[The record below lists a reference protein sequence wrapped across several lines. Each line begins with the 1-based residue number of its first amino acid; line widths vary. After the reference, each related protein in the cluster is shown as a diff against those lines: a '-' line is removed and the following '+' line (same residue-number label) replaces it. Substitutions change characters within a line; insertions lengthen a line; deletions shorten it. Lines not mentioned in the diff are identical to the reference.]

1 MKKIT
6 KTNLLEK
13 LQNTKEVFTVTFIKK
28 DGTERVMKARLDE
41 KKSESALAYNQEK
54 ALLSVFDTQINEYR
68 KVNIKTVTSA
78 KVDNE
83 EYNVNIV

>member
-28 DGTERVMKARLDE
+28 DGTERVMKARLNEEDTL
-41 KKSESALAYNQEK
+41 SYNPKEK

-68 KVNIKTVTSA
+68 MVNIKTIMTA

-83 EYNVNIV
+83 EYNVIED

>member
-83 EYNVNIV
+83 EYNVIED

>member
-28 DGTERVMKARLDE
+28 DGTERVMKARLNEEDTLSYNHKE
-41 KKSESALAYNQEK
+41 KS
-54 ALLSVFDTQINEYR
+54 LLSVFDTQINEYR
-68 KVNIKTVTSA
+68 MVNIKTIMTA

-83 EYNVNIV
+83 EYKVIED

>member
-28 DGTERVMKARLDE
+28 DGTERVMKARLNEEDTL
-41 KKSESALAYNQEK
+41 SYNPKEK

-68 KVNIKTVTSA
+68 MVNIKTIMTT

-83 EYNVNIV
+83 EYNVIED